1 MNFKKKAGASE
12 NQQVKVCLEY
22 RNSGVQ
28 GRAVSE
34 GRRVEGKEVLFLL
47 REHVKRQPRIWK
59 PVIPKKG
66 CDPFWED
73 HD

>member
-1 MNFKKKAGASE
+1 MNLKKKAGASE

-47 REHVKRQPRIWK
+47 REHVK
-59 PVIPKKG
+59 
-66 CDPFWED
+66 
-73 HD
+73 